1 MANVYKRGFFVQED
15 YWLAVRGCS
24 KKVQGEVIGAL
35 ARLFF
40 EGEDSAESLKGTSQ
54 SLYYALRER
63 VLIARTKSNA
73 RGCYQKGD
81 QKGNQKGD
89 QKGNQKGDQK
99 GNQKGDQ
106 KVDQKVDQNA
116 ILLAKSESESEIS
129 TYSSPLSTPQ
139 PTKESPTPRALFIG
153 EALKV
158 FTEVTGRACLI
169 PSAEVSFDLTKIF
182 DAGYSIDDVRMVCEL
197 KQAEWG
203 ADQKRQKWLRPHT
216 LFGAKFEGYLAAA
229 KADPAKE
236 ERDAAAKFADAI

>member
-1 MANVYKRGFFVQED
+1 MANAYKRGFFVQED

-54 SLYYALRER
+54 SLYYAMRER

-73 RGCYQKGD
+73 RGGD
-81 QKGNQKGD
+81 QKVD
-89 QKGNQKGDQK
+89 
-99 GNQKGDQ
+99 QKGDQ
-106 KVDQKVDQNA
+106 KVDQNP

-129 TYSSPLSTPQ
+129 TCNSPLSTPQ
-139 PTKESPTPRALFIG
+139 PTMKAPTPRVQFIG
-153 EALKV
+153 EALEV

-182 DAGYSIDDVRMVCEL
+182 DAGYSIDDVRMVCEQQ
-197 KQAEWG
+197 QAEWG
-203 ADQKRQKWLRPHT
+203 ADPKRQKWLRPHT
-216 LFGAKFEGYLAAA
+216 LFGEKFEGYLAAA
-229 KADPAKE
+229 KAGTAKG

>member
-40 EGEDSAESLKGTSQ
+40 EGEDSAECLKGTSQ
-54 SLYYALRER
+54 SLYYAMRER
-63 VLIARTKSNA
+63 VLIARTKSTA
-73 RGCYQKGD
+73 RG
-81 QKGNQKGD
+81 
-89 QKGNQKGDQK
+89 GDQK

-106 KVDQKVDQNA
+106 KVDQNP

-129 TYSSPLSTPQ
+129 TYSSPISTPQ
-139 PTKESPTPRALFIG
+139 PTKGAPTPRALFIG

-182 DAGYSIDDVRMVCEL
+182 DAGYSIDDVRLVCEQQ
-197 KQAEWG
+197 QAEWG
-203 ADQKRQKWLRPHT
+203 ADPKRQKWLRPHT
-216 LFGAKFEGYLAAA
+216 LFGEKFEGYLAAA
-229 KADPAKE
+229 KAGTAKE

>member
-15 YWLAVRGCS
+15 YWLAVRGQS
-24 KKVQGEVIGAL
+24 NKVQGEVLGAL

-73 RGCYQKGD
+73 RGGD
-81 QKGNQKGD
+81 
-89 QKGNQKGDQK
+89 
-99 GNQKGDQ
+99 QKGDQ
-106 KVDQKVDQNA
+106 KVDQKGDHKVDQNA

-129 TYSSPLSTPQ
+129 TYDPTLSTPQ
-139 PTKESPTPRALFIG
+139 PTKESPTPRVLFIG

>member
-24 KKVQGEVIGAL
+24 KKVQGEVMGAL

-54 SLYYALRER
+54 SLYYAMRER

-73 RGCYQKGD
+73 RG
-81 QKGNQKGD
+81 
-89 QKGNQKGDQK
+89 GDQK

-106 KVDQKVDQNA
+106 KVDQNP
-116 ILLAKSESESEIS
+116 ILLAKSESEIS
-129 TYSSPLSTPQ
+129 TYSSPISAPQ
-139 PTKESPTPRALFIG
+139 PTMKAPTPRVMFIG

-182 DAGYSIDDVRMVCEL
+182 DAGYSIDDVRMVCEQQ
-197 KQAEWG
+197 QAEWG
-203 ADQKRQKWLRPHT
+203 ADPKRQKWLRPHT
-216 LFGAKFEGYLAAA
+216 LFGEKFEGYLAAA
-229 KADPAKE
+229 KAGTAKE

>member
-1 MANVYKRGFFVQED
+1 MASNYKRGFFVQED
-15 YWLAVRGCS
+15 FWLAVRGCS
-24 KKVQGEVIGAL
+24 RKVQGEVMGAL
-35 ARLFF
+35 ALLFF
-40 EGEDSAESLKGTSQ
+40 EGEDSAECLKGTSQ
-54 SLYYALRER
+54 SLYYAMRER

-73 RGCYQKGD
+73 RGGD

-89 QKGNQKGDQK
+89 QN
-99 GNQKGDQ
+99 
-106 KVDQKVDQNA
+106 VDQNP

-129 TYSSPLSTPQ
+129 TCNSPLSTPQ

-182 DAGYSIDDVRMVCEL
+182 DAGYSIDDVRMVCEQQ
-197 KQAEWG
+197 QAEWG
-203 ADQKRQKWLRPHT
+203 ADPKRQKWLRPHT

-229 KADPAKE
+229 KAGTAKE

>member
-54 SLYYALRER
+54 SLYYAMRER
-63 VLIARTKSNA
+63 VLIARTKSTA
-73 RGCYQKGD
+73 RGGD
-81 QKGNQKGD
+81 QKGNQKGY
-89 QKGNQKGDQK
+89 
-99 GNQKGDQ
+99 
-106 KVDQKVDQNA
+106 QKVDQNP
-116 ILLAKSESESEIS
+116 ILLAKSESEIS
-129 TYSSPLSTPQ
+129 TYSSPISTPQ
-139 PTKESPTPRALFIG
+139 PTKGAPTPRALFIG

-182 DAGYSIDDVRMVCEL
+182 DAGYSIDDVRLVCEQQ
-197 KQAEWG
+197 QAEWG
-203 ADQKRQKWLRPHT
+203 ADPKRQKWLRPHT
-216 LFGAKFEGYLAAA
+216 LFGEKFEGYLAAA
-229 KADPAKE
+229 KAGTAKE

>member
-15 YWLAVRGCS
+15 FWLAVRGCS

-40 EGEDSAESLKGTSQ
+40 EGEDSAESLKGTSK
-54 SLYYALRER
+54 SLYYAMRER

-73 RGCYQKGD
+73 RGGDQRGD

-89 QKGNQKGDQK
+89 QNP
-99 GNQKGDQ
+99 
-106 KVDQKVDQNA
+106 
-116 ILLAKSESESEIS
+116 ILLAKSESEIS
-129 TYSSPLSTPQ
+129 TYNTPISTPQ
-139 PTKESPTPRALFIG
+139 PNKEAPTPRALFIG

-182 DAGYSIDDVRMVCEL
+182 DAGYSIDDVRMVCEQQ
-197 KQAEWG
+197 QAEWG
-203 ADQKRQKWLRPHT
+203 ADPKRQKWLRPHT
-216 LFGAKFEGYLAAA
+216 LFGEKFEGYLAAA
-229 KADPAKE
+229 KAGTAKE

>member
-24 KKVQGEVIGAL
+24 KKVQGEVMGAL

-54 SLYYALRER
+54 SLYYAMRER
-63 VLIARTKSNA
+63 VLIARTKSTA
-73 RGCYQKGD
+73 RGGD
-81 QKGNQKGD
+81 QKGN
-89 QKGNQKGDQK
+89 
-99 GNQKGDQ
+99 Q

-129 TYSSPLSTPQ
+129 TCNSPLSTPQ

-203 ADQKRQKWLRPHT
+203 ADPKRQQWLRPHT
-216 LFGAKFEGYLAAA
+216 LFGEKFEGYLAAA
-229 KADPAKE
+229 KADTAKE

>member
-15 YWLAVRGCS
+15 YWLAVRGQS
-24 KKVQGEVIGAL
+24 NKVQGEVLGAL

-40 EGEDSAESLKGTSQ
+40 EGEDSAGSLKGTSQ

-73 RGCYQKGD
+73 RGGD
-81 QKGNQKGD
+81 QKVD
-89 QKGNQKGDQK
+89 
-99 GNQKGDQ
+99 QKGDQ

>member
-1 MANVYKRGFFVQED
+1 M
-15 YWLAVRGCS
+15 
-24 KKVQGEVIGAL
+24 GAL

-54 SLYYALRER
+54 SLYYAMRER

-73 RGCYQKGD
+73 RG
-81 QKGNQKGD
+81 
-89 QKGNQKGDQK
+89 GDQK

-106 KVDQKVDQNA
+106 KVDQNP

-129 TYSSPLSTPQ
+129 TYSSPISAPQ
-139 PTKESPTPRALFIG
+139 PNKEAPTPRALFIG

-182 DAGYSIDDVRMVCEL
+182 DAGYSIDDVRMVCEQQ
-197 KQAEWG
+197 QAEWG
-203 ADQKRQKWLRPHT
+203 ADPKRQKWLRPHT
-216 LFGAKFEGYLAAA
+216 LFGEKFEGYLAAA
-229 KADPAKE
+229 KASTAKE

>member
-1 MANVYKRGFFVQED
+1 MASNYKRGFFVQED
-15 YWLAVRGCS
+15 FWLAVRGCS
-24 KKVQGEVIGAL
+24 RKVQGEVMGAL
-35 ARLFF
+35 ALLFF

-54 SLYYALRER
+54 SLYYAMRER

-73 RGCYQKGD
+73 RG
-81 QKGNQKGD
+81 
-89 QKGNQKGDQK
+89 GDQK

-106 KVDQKVDQNA
+106 KVDQNP

-129 TYSSPLSTPQ
+129 TYSSPISAPQ
-139 PTKESPTPRALFIG
+139 PTKGAPTPRALFIG

-182 DAGYSIDDVRMVCEL
+182 DAGYSIDDVRMVCEQQ
-197 KQAEWG
+197 QAEWG
-203 ADQKRQKWLRPHT
+203 ADPKRQKWLRPHT
-216 LFGAKFEGYLAAA
+216 LFGEKFEGYLAAA
-229 KADPAKE
+229 KAGTAKE

>member
-15 YWLAVRGCS
+15 YWLAVRGQS
-24 KKVQGEVIGAL
+24 NKVQGEVLGAL

-73 RGCYQKGD
+73 RG
-81 QKGNQKGD
+81 
-89 QKGNQKGDQK
+89 
-99 GNQKGDQ
+99 GDQ
-106 KVDQKVDQNA
+106 KVDQKVDQKGDQKVDQNA

-129 TYSSPLSTPQ
+129 TYGPTLSTPQ

-182 DAGYSIDDVRMVCEL
+182 DAGYSIGDVRLVCEL

-203 ADQKRQKWLRPHT
+203 SDPKRQQWLRPHT
-216 LFGAKFEGYLAAA
+216 LFGEKFEGYLAAA
-229 KADPAKE
+229 KAGTSKE

>member
-15 YWLAVRGCS
+15 YWLAVRSCT

-40 EGEDSAESLKGTSQ
+40 EGEDSAECLKGTSQ
-54 SLYYALRER
+54 SLYYAMRER
-63 VLIARTKSNA
+63 VLIARTKSTA
-73 RGCYQKGD
+73 RGGDQKGD

-89 QKGNQKGDQK
+89 QNP
-99 GNQKGDQ
+99 
-106 KVDQKVDQNA
+106 

-129 TYSSPLSTPQ
+129 TCNSPLSTPQ

-153 EALKV
+153 EALRV

-182 DAGYSIDDVRMVCEL
+182 DAGYSIDDVRLVCEQQ
-197 KQAEWG
+197 QAEWG
-203 ADQKRQKWLRPHT
+203 ADPKRQKWLRPHT

-229 KADPAKE
+229 KAGTAKE

>member
-15 YWLAVRGCS
+15 YWLAVRSCS
-24 KKVQGEVIGAL
+24 RKVQGEVMGAL
-35 ARLFF
+35 ALLFF
-40 EGEDSAESLKGTSQ
+40 EGEDSAECLKGTSQ
-54 SLYYALRER
+54 SLYYAMRER

-73 RGCYQKGD
+73 RG
-81 QKGNQKGD
+81 
-89 QKGNQKGDQK
+89 GDQK

-106 KVDQKVDQNA
+106 KVDQNP

-129 TYSSPLSTPQ
+129 TYSSPISTPQ

-182 DAGYSIDDVRMVCEL
+182 DAGYSIDDVRLVCEQQ
-197 KQAEWG
+197 QAEWG
-203 ADQKRQKWLRPHT
+203 ADPKRQKWLRPHT
-216 LFGAKFEGYLAAA
+216 LFGEKFEGYLAAA
-229 KADPAKE
+229 KAGTAKE

>member
-1 MANVYKRGFFVQED
+1 MASNYKRGFFVQED
-15 YWLAVRGCS
+15 FWLAVRGCTR
-24 KKVQGEVIGAL
+24 KVQGEVMGAL
-35 ARLFF
+35 ALLFF
-40 EGEDSAESLKGTSQ
+40 EGEDSAEALKGTSQ
-54 SLYYALRER
+54 SLYYAMRER

-73 RGCYQKGD
+73 RGGDQKGD

-89 QKGNQKGDQK
+89 QKA
-99 GNQKGDQ
+99 
-106 KVDQKVDQNA
+106 DQNA

-129 TYSSPLSTPQ
+129 TYNPPLSTPQ

-182 DAGYSIDDVRMVCEL
+182 DAGYSIDDVRMVCEQQ
-197 KQAEWG
+197 QAEWG
-203 ADQKRQKWLRPHT
+203 ADPKRQKWLRPHT
-216 LFGAKFEGYLAAA
+216 LFGEKFEGYLAAA
-229 KADPAKE
+229 KAGTAKE

>member
-24 KKVQGEVIGAL
+24 KKVQGEVMGAL

-54 SLYYALRER
+54 SLYYAMRER
-63 VLIARTKSNA
+63 VLIARTKSTA
-73 RGCYQKGD
+73 RGGD
-81 QKGNQKGD
+81 QKGN
-89 QKGNQKGDQK
+89 
-99 GNQKGDQ
+99 Q
-106 KVDQKVDQNA
+106 KVDQKVDQNP

-129 TYSSPLSTPQ
+129 TCNSPLSTPQ
-139 PTKESPTPRALFIG
+139 PTKKSPTPRALFIG

-182 DAGYSIDDVRMVCEL
+182 DAGYSIDDVRMVCEQQ
-197 KQAEWG
+197 QAEWG
-203 ADQKRQKWLRPHT
+203 ADPKRQKWLRPHT
-216 LFGAKFEGYLAAA
+216 LFGEKFEGYLAAA
-229 KADPAKE
+229 KAGTAKE

>member
-1 MANVYKRGFFVQED
+1 MANVYKRGFFVQKD
-15 YWLAVRGCS
+15 FWLAVRGCS

-54 SLYYALRER
+54 SLYYAMRER
-63 VLIARTKSNA
+63 VLIARTKSSA
-73 RGCYQKGD
+73 RGGDQRGD
-81 QKGNQKGD
+81 QKGY
-89 QKGNQKGDQK
+89 
-99 GNQKGDQ
+99 
-106 KVDQKVDQNA
+106 QNP

-129 TYSSPLSTPQ
+129 TCNSPLSTPQ
-139 PTKESPTPRALFIG
+139 PTKKSPTPRALFIG

-182 DAGYSIDDVRMVCEL
+182 DAGYSIDDVRLVCEQQ
-197 KQAEWG
+197 QAEWG
-203 ADQKRQKWLRPHT
+203 ADPKRQKWLRPHT
-216 LFGAKFEGYLAAA
+216 LFGEKFEGYLAAA
-229 KADPAKE
+229 KAGTAKE

>member
-1 MANVYKRGFFVQED
+1 MANAYKRGFFVQED

-54 SLYYALRER
+54 SLYYAMRER

-73 RGCYQKGD
+73 RGGD
-81 QKGNQKGD
+81 QKVD
-89 QKGNQKGDQK
+89 
-99 GNQKGDQ
+99 QKGDQ
-106 KVDQKVDQNA
+106 KVDQNP

-129 TYSSPLSTPQ
+129 TYSSPISTPQ
-139 PTKESPTPRALFIG
+139 PTMKEPAPRVMFIG
-153 EALKV
+153 EALEV

-182 DAGYSIDDVRMVCEL
+182 DAGYSIDDVRMVCEQQ
-197 KQAEWG
+197 QAEWG
-203 ADQKRQKWLRPHT
+203 ADPKRQKWLRPHT
-216 LFGAKFEGYLAAA
+216 LFGEKFEGYLAAA
-229 KADPAKE
+229 KAGTAKE

>member
-1 MANVYKRGFFVQED
+1 MASNYKRGFFVQED
-15 YWLAVRGCS
+15 FWLAVRSCS
-24 KKVQGEVIGAL
+24 RKVQGEVMGAL
-35 ARLFF
+35 ALLFF

-54 SLYYALRER
+54 SLYYAMRER
-63 VLIARTKSNA
+63 VLIARAKSNA
-73 RGCYQKGD
+73 RGGDQKGD

-89 QKGNQKGDQK
+89 QKGDRNGDR
-99 GNQKGDQ
+99 NP
-106 KVDQKVDQNA
+106 

-129 TYSSPLSTPQ
+129 TYNTPISTPQ

-182 DAGYSIDDVRMVCEL
+182 DAGYSIDDVRMVCEQQ
-197 KQAEWG
+197 QAEWG
-203 ADQKRQKWLRPHT
+203 ADPKRQKWLRPHT
-216 LFGAKFEGYLAAA
+216 LFGEKFEGYLAAA
-229 KADPAKE
+229 KAGTAKE

>member
-1 MANVYKRGFFVQED
+1 MASNYKRGFFVQED
-15 YWLAVRGCS
+15 FWLAVRGCS
-24 KKVQGEVIGAL
+24 RKVQGEVMGAL
-35 ARLFF
+35 ALLFF

-54 SLYYALRER
+54 SLYYAMRER

-73 RGCYQKGD
+73 RG
-81 QKGNQKGD
+81 
-89 QKGNQKGDQK
+89 GDQK

-106 KVDQKVDQNA
+106 KVDQNP

-129 TYSSPLSTPQ
+129 TCNSPLSTPQ
-139 PTKESPTPRALFIG
+139 PTKGAPTPRALFIG
-153 EALKV
+153 EALKA

-182 DAGYSIDDVRMVCEL
+182 DAGYSIDDVRIVCEQQ
-197 KQAEWG
+197 KAEWG
-203 ADQKRQKWLRPHT
+203 ADPKRQKWLRPHT

-229 KADPAKE
+229 KAGTAKE